1 MTSIAGIIGAWAL
14 CQPDRIALHF
24 EGSDTTWRRF
34 WNRIERATARL
45 QGEWH
50 VKPGERVAYLGLNR
64 PEELIL
70 LFALA
75 RLGAILLPLNTRLLE
90 QEWHAIVRHA
100 GARLVLAD
108 VSLESEGLSLALDL
122 GLAFH
127 ELDSLIEQPCP
138 RQPILDDVSGASPV
152 LLVYTSC
159 ASGQPKGVLHSQDG
173 LLWNASAAIAAHDLT
188 SRDHVL
194 TALPLYHTGGL
205 CIQTLPALFAGASVT
220 LHRRFEA
227 GAWLGAIAASRPT
240 LSLMVP
246 ATFLAVEEHP
256 DFARV
261 DLSCLR
267 LVMAGSSTIARP
279 LLEAFHARGVP
290 VGQVYGSTETGPVS
304 IVLRAEKALTKVG
317 YAGWPALHTE
327 IRLVDEQ
334 GKEIEGNAVGEIWIR
349 ARHMMLG
356 YWESDGATVPAP
368 VWFKSGDLARRDQEG
383 CYEIVGRAGDL
394 ILSGSENVYPAEIEN
409 ILTQHPS
416 IAEAAVMG
424 TAHARWGE
432 APIAAVVLHPGTAVS
447 EADILGS
454 LEGRLACYKWP
465 YRVFIVGNLP
475 RNAVGK
481 VNKVELARVLQ
492 PLLQDEKSV

>member
-1 MTSIAGIIGAWAL
+1 VTSIAEIIGAWAL

-75 RLGAILLPLNTRLLE
+75 RLGAILVPLNTRLLE
-90 QEWHAIVRHA
+90 QEWQAIVRHA
-100 GARLVLAD
+100 GARIVLAD
-108 VSLESEGLSLALDL
+108 VSFESEGLSLAFDL
-122 GLAFH
+122 SLAFH

-138 RQPILDDVSGASPV
+138 RQPVLDDVSGASAV
-152 LLVYTSC
+152 LLVYASC
-159 ASGQPKGVLHSQDG
+159 TIGQPKGVLHSQDA

-194 TALPLYHTGGL
+194 TALALYHVGGL

-220 LHRRFEA
+220 LQRRFEA
-227 GAWLGAIAASRPT
+227 GAWLGAITSSRPT

-246 ATFLAVEEHP
+246 ATLWAVERHP
-256 DFARV
+256 EFAQV

-267 LVMAGSSTIARP
+267 LVMVASSTVARP
-279 LLEAFHARGVP
+279 LLEAFHARDVP
-290 VGQVYGSTETGPVS
+290 VGRVYGSAEGGPVS
-304 IVLRAEKALTKVG
+304 IVLRADKAISKRG

-327 IRLVDEQ
+327 IRLVDEE
-334 GKEIEGNAVGEIWIR
+334 GKEIEGDAVGEIWIR
-349 ARHMMLG
+349 ARQMMLG
-356 YWESDGATVPAP
+356 YWDSDGSRGPAP
-368 VWFKSGDLARRDQEG
+368 VWLKSGDWARRDEEG
-383 CYEIVGRAGDL
+383 CYQIVGRAADL
-394 ILSGSENVYPAEIEN
+394 IISGGENVYPAEIEN
-409 ILTQHPS
+409 VLSQHAR
-416 IAEAAVMG
+416 IVEAAVMR
-424 TAHARWGE
+424 TTHARWGE
-432 APIAAVVLHPGTAVS
+432 APIAAVVLRAGTAVS

-454 LEGRLACYKWP
+454 LEGRLAHFKRP

-475 RNAVGK
+475 RNAMGK
-481 VNKVELARVLQ
+481 VNKAELARVLQ
-492 PLLQDEKSV
+492 PLLQDEKFV